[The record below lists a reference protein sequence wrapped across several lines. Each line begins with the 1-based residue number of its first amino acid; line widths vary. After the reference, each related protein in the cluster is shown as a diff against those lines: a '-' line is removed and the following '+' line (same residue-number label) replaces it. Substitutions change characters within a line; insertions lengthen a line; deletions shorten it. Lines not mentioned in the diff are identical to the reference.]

1 MTSWLEGPVAS
12 CRCRDRPRATR
23 REQKGLAPRRFARR
37 TRRTRARSMAA
48 ATFSATL
55 VTAPRDVAV
64 RASSARA
71 VVLARASRRHHRASR
86 GVVVVA
92 PSSRS
97 TASARP
103 TAVAAAAPAGDAL
116 PPTAVFDTVVA
127 AAEKKAAQDP
137 ATTLLLGFS
146 AGALIGM
153 GALLMS
159 CVGGASPALAAS
171 NPGLCN
177 FLKGAVGLPAGL
189 TLVILTGAELFTGNV
204 MTMTSGVLAG
214 KVDAA
219 SLARNWTLSYVGNF
233 VGSVALAFL
242 AFWACTAAAPAAKAA
257 VIGIATMKATLPF
270 AVSFFKG
277 VLCNWLVCLAVWGT
291 MASTSTA
298 GKILAIFWPI
308 TAFVALGFE
317 HSIANMFLIPHGM
330 LCGADVTIA
339 QMMMNNIVPVTLG
352 NVFAAAVFVAGL
364 HWRAYSYG
372 GNVAAAAARVVA
384 AAPEPAAR

>member
-1 MTSWLEGPVAS
+1 
-12 CRCRDRPRATR
+12 
-23 REQKGLAPRRFARR
+23 
-37 TRRTRARSMAA
+37 
-48 ATFSATL
+48 
-55 VTAPRDVAV
+55 
-64 RASSARA
+64 
-71 VVLARASRRHHRASR
+71 
-86 GVVVVA
+86 
-92 PSSRS
+92 
-97 TASARP
+97 
-103 TAVAAAAPAGDAL
+103 
-116 PPTAVFDTVVA
+116 
-127 AAEKKAAQDP
+127 
-137 ATTLLLGFS
+137 
-146 AGALIGM
+146 M

-364 HWRAYSYG
+364 HWRAYLYG

>member
-1 MTSWLEGPVAS
+1 
-12 CRCRDRPRATR
+12 
-23 REQKGLAPRRFARR
+23 
-37 TRRTRARSMAA
+37 
-48 ATFSATL
+48 
-55 VTAPRDVAV
+55 
-64 RASSARA
+64 
-71 VVLARASRRHHRASR
+71 
-86 GVVVVA
+86 
-92 PSSRS
+92 
-97 TASARP
+97 
-103 TAVAAAAPAGDAL
+103 
-116 PPTAVFDTVVA
+116 
-127 AAEKKAAQDP
+127 
-137 ATTLLLGFS
+137 
-146 AGALIGM
+146 
-153 GALLMS
+153 MS

-204 MTMTSGVLAG
+204 MTDDVRGARGEGGRGVAREETGRCRTSEISSGRWRSRFSRFG
-214 KVDAA
+214 
-219 SLARNWTLSYVGNF
+219 
-233 VGSVALAFL
+233 
-242 AFWACTAAAPAAKAA
+242 ACTAAAPAAKAA

-372 GNVAAAAARVVA
+372 GKRRGGRRPRRRRPRPNPRRGVMRSRRSRE
-384 AAPEPAAR
+384 EPTYYRGYYSFGTNATRR

>member
-1 MTSWLEGPVAS
+1 
-12 CRCRDRPRATR
+12 
-23 REQKGLAPRRFARR
+23 
-37 TRRTRARSMAA
+37 MAA

-55 VTAPRDVAV
+55 ATAPRDVAV